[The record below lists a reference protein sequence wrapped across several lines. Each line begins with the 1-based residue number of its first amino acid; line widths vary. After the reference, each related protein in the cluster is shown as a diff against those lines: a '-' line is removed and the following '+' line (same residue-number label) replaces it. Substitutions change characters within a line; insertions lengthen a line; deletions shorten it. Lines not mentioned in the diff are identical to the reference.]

1 MDRLA
6 YWVGF
11 NKVLGIG
18 PARLRALLDCFG
30 DIEKAWL
37 AQASEL
43 QQAGLD
49 RRTLANL
56 LATRHS
62 LDLDH
67 ELARIRQAGV
77 RVLTWESPDFPASLH
92 HIPDPPPVLYILGE
106 LLPED
111 DWAVAMVGTRS
122 ASVYGKEVAR
132 RLASDLAAN
141 GVTVVSGLALGID
154 TVAHQ
159 AALDAGG
166 RTLAVLGS
174 GVDVIYPA
182 PNRRLARAIME
193 RGALV
198 SEYALGTQP
207 ERNNFPPR
215 NRIISGL
222 AQGVVVV
229 EASVRSGALI
239 TAEFA
244 LEQGRD
250 VFAVPGNIFQRSCE
264 GTNRLIRD
272 GAIPVLAV
280 GDVLEELNLLQV
292 AQQAEIRAS
301 APTTP
306 VESRLLDLLS
316 YNPLHVDELGRAA
329 ALPVATVASTL
340 TLLELKGLAR
350 QAGAMTY
357 VLAR

>member
-37 AQASEL
+37 ARAGEL

-49 RRTLANL
+49 RRTTANL
-56 LATRHS
+56 QAARRS
-62 LDLDH
+62 LDLER
-67 ELARIRQAGV
+67 ELARIQQAGV
-77 RVLTWESPDFPASLH
+77 QVLTWESPDYPGILR

-111 DWAVAMVGTRS
+111 DWAVALVGTRS
-122 ASVYGKEVAR
+122 ASVYGKEAAR
-132 RLASDLAAN
+132 RLAGDLAAN

-182 PNRRLARAIME
+182 PNRRLAQAIVE
-193 RGALV
+193 RGALI

-215 NRIISGL
+215 NRVISGL

-229 EASVRSGALI
+229 EAGVRSGALI

-250 VFAVPGNIFQRSCE
+250 VFAVPGSIFQRSCE

-292 AQQAEIRAS
+292 AHQAEIRA
-301 APTTP
+301 AVPTTP
-306 VESRLLDLLS
+306 VESCLLDLLS
-316 YNPLHVDELGRAA
+316 YDPMHVDELGRAA
-329 ALPVATVASTL
+329 ELPAATVASTL

-350 QAGAMTY
+350 QAGAMSY

>member
-1 MDRLA
+1 MERLA

-18 PARLRALLDCFG
+18 PVRLRALLDCFG
-30 DIEKAWL
+30 DIEKAWVTP
-37 AQASEL
+37 AAEL
-43 QQAGLD
+43 HRAGLD
-49 RRTLANL
+49 RRTTENL
-56 LATRHS
+56 LAARRS

-67 ELARIRQAGV
+67 ELARIRRAGV
-77 RVLTWESPDFPASLH
+77 QVLTWESPDYPARLR
-92 HIPDPPPVLYILGE
+92 HIPDAPPVLYVLGE

-111 DWAVAMVGTRS
+111 DWAVALVGTRS
-122 ASVYGKEVAR
+122 ASVYGKEAAR
-132 RLASDLAAN
+132 RLAGDLAAN
-141 GVTVVSGLALGID
+141 GVTVISGLALGID

-159 AALDAGG
+159 AALEGGG
-166 RTLAVLGS
+166 RTIAVLGS

-182 PNRRLARAIME
+182 ANRHLAKAIVE

-215 NRIISGL
+215 NRVISGL

-229 EASVRSGALI
+229 EAGVRSGALI

-250 VFAVPGNIFQRSCE
+250 VFAVPGSIFQRSCE

-292 AQQAEIRAS
+292 AQQAEIRA
-301 APTTP
+301 AVPTTAL
-306 VESRLLDLLS
+306 ESSLLDLLS
-316 YNPLHVDELGRAA
+316 YEPLHVDELGRAA
-329 ALPVATVASTL
+329 DLSAATVASTL

-350 QAGAMTY
+350 QAGAMSY
-357 VLAR
+357 VLAH

>member
-1 MDRLA
+1 
-6 YWVGF
+6 
-11 NKVLGIG
+11 
-18 PARLRALLDCFG
+18 
-30 DIEKAWL
+30 
-37 AQASEL
+37 
-43 QQAGLD
+43 
-49 RRTLANL
+49 
-56 LATRHS
+56 
-62 LDLDH
+62 
-67 ELARIRQAGV
+67 
-77 RVLTWESPDFPASLH
+77 
-92 HIPDPPPVLYILGE
+92 
-106 LLPED
+106 
-111 DWAVAMVGTRS
+111 
-122 ASVYGKEVAR
+122 
-132 RLASDLAAN
+132 
-141 GVTVVSGLALGID
+141 VTGVSGLALGID

-182 PNRRLARAIME
+182 PNRRLAQAIVE
-193 RGALV
+193 RGALI

-229 EASVRSGALI
+229 EAGARSGALI

-250 VFAVPGNIFQRSCE
+250 VFAVPGSIFQRSCE

-292 AQQAEIRAS
+292 AHQAEIRA
-301 APTTP
+301 AVPTTP

-316 YNPLHVDELGRAA
+316 YDPMHVDELGRAA
-329 ALPVATVASTL
+329 DLPAGTVASTL

-350 QAGAMTY
+350 QAGAMSY